1 MLEIIAFCC
10 GALVMVLEMVGARVL
25 APHVG
30 TSAVV
35 WTSLIGVV
43 LACLALGAWLG
54 GRLADR
60 HLSRRGLALILLGAS
75 LGSALAAG
83 THRLVGGALS
93 AAITDIHLAA
103 MACALGILALPALC
117 CGMISPYII
126 RLRIR
131 DVATSGATVGRL
143 YALSTAGSIAGTFL
157 GGFVLISF
165 FASGT
170 ILWGVALGLL
180 LLSLPAEPSRPWGRL
195 ALLCLLL
202 LLAVWDRQCRQ
213 ADGPLMVESPYNCM
227 VIHEGRDRGRPVRVL
242 STDPGYSQSGM
253 YLDDPDEL
261 YFDYTRFYA
270 LAVLA
275 RPQARDILML
285 GGGGGSVP
293 KWLLSGRSGL
303 DAAGLR
309 LTVVEL
315 DPGMTA
321 VARHWFLL
329 PGDDPRLRLVHAD
342 ARTFLNR
349 QREQYDLLL
358 VDVFNS
364 CYSIPFHLGTQ
375 EAFAAMRRA
384 LRPGG
389 VLAMNVIAAVE
400 GEDGRL
406 LRAIHAGL
414 RRHFARVEIF
424 CVTSPRH
431 PGQLQNLMVL
441 AFSQAATAAALRDAP
456 GLRRRWRPC
465 WPAAIVRPCRRRSPC
480 ATISP
485 RWSVSPCRCCA
496 APEPDGPCRRAVPA
510 WRPPAVV
517 PLRQAVCGPSRCP
530 RRGMRARGR
539 PPSPV
544 PGPDATAS
552 RDGPGTCP
560 PGAGL
565 PFGPE
570 MRRLCAMR
578 GAARPRRPVQTLYFN
593 RARSRVRVRKGR
605 QF

>member
-103 MACALGILALPALC
+103 VACALGILALPALC

-227 VIHEGRDRGRPVRVL
+227 VIHEGDRK
-242 STDPGYSQSGM
+242 
-253 YLDDPDEL
+253 
-261 YFDYTRFYA
+261 
-270 LAVLA
+270 
-275 RPQARDILML
+275 
-285 GGGGGSVP
+285 SV
-293 KWLLSGRSGL
+293 
-303 DAAGLR
+303 
-309 LTVVEL
+309 V
-315 DPGMTA
+315 
-321 VARHWFLL
+321 
-329 PGDDPRLRLVHAD
+329 
-342 ARTFLNR
+342 
-349 QREQYDLLL
+349 
-358 VDVFNS
+358 
-364 CYSIPFHLGTQ
+364 
-375 EAFAAMRRA
+375 
-384 LRPGG
+384 
-389 VLAMNVIAAVE
+389 
-400 GEDGRL
+400 
-406 LRAIHAGL
+406 
-414 RRHFARVEIF
+414 
-424 CVTSPRH
+424 
-431 PGQLQNLMVL
+431 
-441 AFSQAATAAALRDAP
+441 
-456 GLRRRWRPC
+456 
-465 WPAAIVRPCRRRSPC
+465 
-480 ATISP
+480 
-485 RWSVSPCRCCA
+485 
-496 APEPDGPCRRAVPA
+496 
-510 WRPPAVV
+510 
-517 PLRQAVCGPSRCP
+517 
-530 RRGMRARGR
+530 
-539 PPSPV
+539 
-544 PGPDATAS
+544 
-552 RDGPGTCP
+552 
-560 PGAGL
+560 
-565 PFGPE
+565 
-570 MRRLCAMR
+570 
-578 GAARPRRPVQTLYFN
+578 
-593 RARSRVRVRKGR
+593 
-605 QF
+605 

>member
-43 LACLALGAWLG
+43 LACLAVGAWLG

-60 HLSRRGLALILLGAS
+60 HLSRRGLAFILTGAA

-83 THRLVGGALS
+83 THRLVGEALS
-93 AAITDIHLAA
+93 VAITDIHLAA
-103 MACALGILALPALC
+103 VACALGILALPALC

-143 YALSTAGSIAGTFL
+143 YALSTAGSIVGTFL

-180 LLSLPAEPSRPWGRL
+180 LV
-195 ALLCLLL
+195 LL
-202 LLAVWDRQCRQ
+202 LLAVWDRQFRQ
-213 ADGPLMVESPYNCM
+213 TDGPLMVESPYNCM
-227 VIHEGRDRGRPVRVL
+227 LIHESRDRGRPVRIL
-242 STDPGYSQSGM
+242 STDPDYSQSGM

-293 KWLLSGRSGL
+293 KWLLSGKSGL

-321 VARHWFLL
+321 VARRWFFL
-329 PGDDPRLRLVHAD
+329 PGDDPRLRLIHVD

-349 QREQYDLLL
+349 QQGQYDILL

-414 RRHFARVEIF
+414 RRHFARVEVF
-424 CVTSPRH
+424 CVTAPGH

-441 AFSQAATAAALRDAP
+441 AFSDAATASAL
-456 GLRRRWRPC
+456 
-465 WPAAIVRPCRRRSPC
+465 
-480 ATISP
+480 
-485 RWSVSPCRCCA
+485 
-496 APEPDGPCRRAVPA
+496 
-510 WRPPAVV
+510 
-517 PLRQAVCGPSRCP
+517 
-530 RRGMRARGR
+530 
-539 PPSPV
+539 
-544 PGPDATAS
+544 
-552 RDGPGTCP
+552 RDGPGHS
-560 PGAGL
+560 
-565 PFGPE
+565 PE
-570 MRRLCAMR
+570 MAAMLACR
-578 GAARPRRPVQTLYFN
+578 YRHPLPATEPLRDDFAPVERFALSLLRRP
-593 RARSRVRVRKGR
+593 
-605 QF
+605 

>member
-1 MLEIIAFCC
+1 M
-10 GALVMVLEMVGARVL
+10 
-25 APHVG
+25 
-30 TSAVV
+30 
-35 WTSLIGVV
+35 
-43 LACLALGAWLG
+43 
-54 GRLADR
+54 ADR
-60 HLSRRGLALILLGAS
+60 HLSLRGLAFILTWAA
-75 LGSALAAG
+75 LGSALSAG
-83 THRLVGGALS
+83 THRLVGEALS
-93 AAITDIHLAA
+93 VAITDIHLAA
-103 MACALGILALPALC
+103 VACALGILALPALC

-180 LLSLPAEPSRPWGRL
+180 LLSLPAEPSRPWGP
-195 ALLCLLL
+195 
-202 LLAVWDRQCRQ
+202 LAVWDRQFRQ
-213 ADGPLMVESPYNCM
+213 TGGPLMVESLYNCM
-227 VIHEGRDRGRPVRVL
+227 LIHESRDRGRPVRIL

-270 LAVLA
+270 LAVPA

-293 KWLLSGRSGL
+293 KWLLSGKSGL

-321 VARHWFLL
+321 VARRWFFL
-329 PGDDPRLRLVHAD
+329 PVDDPRLRLIHAD

-349 QREQYDLLL
+349 QQEQYDILL

-414 RRHFARVEIF
+414 RRHFARVEVF
-424 CVTSPRH
+424 CVTDPGH

-441 AFSQAATAAALRDAP
+441 AFSDAATATVL
-456 GLRRRWRPC
+456 
-465 WPAAIVRPCRRRSPC
+465 
-480 ATISP
+480 
-485 RWSVSPCRCCA
+485 
-496 APEPDGPCRRAVPA
+496 
-510 WRPPAVV
+510 
-517 PLRQAVCGPSRCP
+517 
-530 RRGMRARGR
+530 
-539 PPSPV
+539 
-544 PGPDATAS
+544 
-552 RDGPGTCP
+552 RDGPGHS
-560 PGAGL
+560 
-565 PFGPE
+565 PE
-570 MRRLCAMR
+570 MAAMLACR
-578 GAARPRRPVQTLYFN
+578 YRPALPATEPLRDDFAPVEHFALSLLRRP
-593 RARSRVRVRKGR
+593 
-605 QF
+605 

>member
-43 LACLALGAWLG
+43 LACLAVGAWLG
-54 GRLADR
+54 GRLADS
-60 HLSRRGLALILLGAS
+60 HLSRRGLAFILTGAA

-83 THRLVGGALS
+83 THRLVGEALS

-103 MACALGILALPALC
+103 VACALGILALPALC

-143 YALSTAGSIAGTFL
+143 YALSTAGSIVGTFL

-180 LLSLPAEPSRPWGRL
+180 LLSLPADPSRPWWRL
-195 ALLCLLL
+195 GLLLVLL
-202 LLAVWDRQCRQ
+202 LLAVWDRQFRP

-227 VIHEGRDRGRPVRVL
+227 LIHESRDRGRPVRIL
-242 STDPGYSQSGM
+242 STDPDYSQSGM

-293 KWLLSGRSGL
+293 KWLLSGKSGL
-303 DAAGLR
+303 DAAGLH

-321 VARHWFLL
+321 VARRWFFL
-329 PGDDPRLRLVHAD
+329 PGDDPRLRLIHAD

-349 QREQYDLLL
+349 RQEQYDILL

-414 RRHFARVEIF
+414 RRHFARVEVF
-424 CVTSPRH
+424 CVTDPRH

-441 AFSQAATAAALRDAP
+441 AFSDAATAASLRDGTGHSPEMAAMLACRYRPSLPAAEPLRDDFAP
-456 GLRRRWRPC
+456 VERFALSLLRRP
-465 WPAAIVRPCRRRSPC
+465 
-480 ATISP
+480 
-485 RWSVSPCRCCA
+485 
-496 APEPDGPCRRAVPA
+496 
-510 WRPPAVV
+510 
-517 PLRQAVCGPSRCP
+517 
-530 RRGMRARGR
+530 
-539 PPSPV
+539 
-544 PGPDATAS
+544 
-552 RDGPGTCP
+552 
-560 PGAGL
+560 
-565 PFGPE
+565 
-570 MRRLCAMR
+570 
-578 GAARPRRPVQTLYFN
+578 
-593 RARSRVRVRKGR
+593 
-605 QF
+605 

>member
-43 LACLALGAWLG
+43 LACLSVGAWLG

-60 HLSRRGLALILLGAS
+60 HLSRRGLAFILTGAS

-83 THRLVGGALS
+83 THRLVGEALS
-93 AAITDIHLAA
+93 VAITDIHLAA
-103 MACALGILALPALC
+103 VACALGILALPALC

-143 YALSTAGSIAGTFL
+143 YALSTAGSIVGTFL

-195 ALLCLLL
+195 GLVLLLL
-202 LLAVWDRQCRQ
+202 LLAVWDRQFRRTE
-213 ADGPLMVESPYNCM
+213 GPLMVESPYNCM
-227 VIHEGRDRGRPVRVL
+227 LIHESRDRGRPVRIL
-242 STDPGYSQSGM
+242 STDPDYSQSGM

-293 KWLLSGRSGL
+293 KWLLSGKSGL
-303 DAAGLR
+303 DAADLR

-315 DPGMTA
+315 DPGMSA
-321 VARHWFLL
+321 VARRWFFL
-329 PGDDPRLRLVHAD
+329 PGDDPRLRL
-342 ARTFLNR
+342 
-349 QREQYDLLL
+349 
-358 VDVFNS
+358 
-364 CYSIPFHLGTQ
+364 
-375 EAFAAMRRA
+375 
-384 LRPGG
+384 
-389 VLAMNVIAAVE
+389 
-400 GEDGRL
+400 
-406 LRAIHAGL
+406 IHAGL
-414 RRHFARVEIF
+414 QRHFARVEVF
-424 CVTSPRH
+424 CVTDPGH

-441 AFSQAATAAALRDAP
+441 AFSDAATAAALRDGPGHSPEMAAMLACRYRPSLPVTEPLRDDFAP
-456 GLRRRWRPC
+456 VERFALSLLRRP
-465 WPAAIVRPCRRRSPC
+465 
-480 ATISP
+480 
-485 RWSVSPCRCCA
+485 
-496 APEPDGPCRRAVPA
+496 
-510 WRPPAVV
+510 
-517 PLRQAVCGPSRCP
+517 
-530 RRGMRARGR
+530 
-539 PPSPV
+539 
-544 PGPDATAS
+544 
-552 RDGPGTCP
+552 
-560 PGAGL
+560 
-565 PFGPE
+565 
-570 MRRLCAMR
+570 
-578 GAARPRRPVQTLYFN
+578 
-593 RARSRVRVRKGR
+593 
-605 QF
+605 

>member
-43 LACLALGAWLG
+43 LACLAVGAWLG

-60 HLSRRGLALILLGAS
+60 HLSRRGLAFILTGAS

-83 THRLVGGALS
+83 THRLVGEALS
-93 AAITDIHLAA
+93 VAITDIHLAA
-103 MACALGILALPALC
+103 VACALGILALPALC

-143 YALSTAGSIAGTFL
+143 YALSTAGSIVGTFL

-170 ILWGVALGLL
+170 ILWGVALSLL

-195 ALLCLLL
+195 GLVLLLL
-202 LLAVWDRQCRQ
+202 LLAVWDRQFRRTE
-213 ADGPLMVESPYNCM
+213 GPLMVESPYNCM
-227 VIHEGRDRGRPVRVL
+227 LIHESRDRGRPVRIL
-242 STDPGYSQSGM
+242 STDPDYSQSGM

-293 KWLLSGRSGL
+293 KWLLSGKSGL
-303 DAAGLR
+303 DASGLR

-315 DPGMTA
+315 DPGMSA
-321 VARHWFLL
+321 VARRWFFL
-329 PGDDPRLRLVHAD
+329 PGDDPRLRLIHAD

-349 QREQYDLLL
+349 QREQYDILL

-414 RRHFARVEIF
+414 QRHFVRVEVF
-424 CVTSPRH
+424 CVTDPGH

-441 AFSQAATAAALRDAP
+441 AFSDAAAAAALRDGPGHSPEMAAMLACRYRPSLPVTEPLRDDFAP
-456 GLRRRWRPC
+456 VERFALSLLRRP
-465 WPAAIVRPCRRRSPC
+465 
-480 ATISP
+480 
-485 RWSVSPCRCCA
+485 
-496 APEPDGPCRRAVPA
+496 
-510 WRPPAVV
+510 
-517 PLRQAVCGPSRCP
+517 
-530 RRGMRARGR
+530 
-539 PPSPV
+539 
-544 PGPDATAS
+544 
-552 RDGPGTCP
+552 
-560 PGAGL
+560 
-565 PFGPE
+565 
-570 MRRLCAMR
+570 
-578 GAARPRRPVQTLYFN
+578 
-593 RARSRVRVRKGR
+593 
-605 QF
+605 

>member
-43 LACLALGAWLG
+43 LACLAVGAWLG

-60 HLSRRGLALILLGAS
+60 HLSRRGLAFILTGAS

-83 THRLVGGALS
+83 THRLVGEALS
-93 AAITDIHLAA
+93 VAITDIHLAA
-103 MACALGILALPALC
+103 VACALGILALPALC

-143 YALSTAGSIAGTFL
+143 YALSTAGSIVGTFL

-195 ALLCLLL
+195 GLVLLLL
-202 LLAVWDRQCRQ
+202 LLAVWDRQFRRTE
-213 ADGPLMVESPYNCM
+213 GPLMVESPYNCM
-227 VIHEGRDRGRPVRVL
+227 LIHESRDRGRPVRIL
-242 STDPGYSQSGM
+242 STDPDYSQSGM

-293 KWLLSGRSGL
+293 KWLLSGKSGL
-303 DAAGLR
+303 DAADLR

-315 DPGMTA
+315 DPGMSA
-321 VARHWFLL
+321 VARRWFFL
-329 PGDDPRLRLVHAD
+329 PGDDPRLRLIHAD

-349 QREQYDLLL
+349 QREQYDILL

-375 EAFAAMRRA
+375 EAFA
-384 LRPGG
+384 
-389 VLAMNVIAAVE
+389 
-400 GEDGRL
+400 
-406 LRAIHAGL
+406 
-414 RRHFARVEIF
+414 
-424 CVTSPRH
+424 
-431 PGQLQNLMVL
+431 
-441 AFSQAATAAALRDAP
+441 
-456 GLRRRWRPC
+456 
-465 WPAAIVRPCRRRSPC
+465 
-480 ATISP
+480 
-485 RWSVSPCRCCA
+485 
-496 APEPDGPCRRAVPA
+496 EPDGAGVQRR
-510 WRPPAVV
+510 RHG
-517 PLRQAVCGPSRCP
+517 CGP
-530 RRGMRARGR
+530 A
-539 PPSPV
+539 
-544 PGPDATAS
+544 
-552 RDGPGTCP
+552 
-560 PGAGL
+560 
-565 PFGPE
+565 
-570 MRRLCAMR
+570 
-578 GAARPRRPVQTLYFN
+578 
-593 RARSRVRVRKGR
+593 
-605 QF
+605 

>member
-35 WTSLIGVV
+35 WTGLIGVV
-43 LACLALGAWLG
+43 LACLAVGAWLG

-60 HLSRRGLALILLGAS
+60 HLSRRCLSRLLLAAA

-83 THRLVGGALS
+83 THRWLGGALC
-93 AAITDIHLAA
+93 AVITDIRLAA
-103 MACALGILALPALC
+103 VACALAILALPALC
-117 CGMISPYII
+117 CGMIGPYIV

-143 YALSTAGSIAGTFL
+143 SALSTAGSIAGTFL
-157 GGFVLISF
+157 GGFVLISW
-165 FASGT
+165 FASGS

-180 LLSLPAEPSRPWGRL
+180 LLSFPASPSRPWGRL
-195 ALLCLLL
+195 LLLGL
-202 LLAVWDRQCRQ
+202 LLALALWDGQVRR
-213 ADGPLMVESPYNCM
+213 APLQLESPYNCM
-227 VIHEGRDRGRPVRVL
+227 VIHEERDGDRPVRIL

-275 RPQARDILML
+275 RPRARDVLML

-303 DAAGLR
+303 DAASLR

-315 DPGMTA
+315 DPAMTE
-321 VARHWFLL
+321 VARRWFFL
-329 PGDDPRLRLVHAD
+329 PVDDPRLRLIHAD

-349 QREQYDLLL
+349 QRERYDILL

-364 CYSIPFHLGTQ
+364 CYSIPFHMGTS
-375 EAFAAMRRA
+375 EALAAMRRA
-384 LRPGG
+384 MRPGG

-414 RRHFARVEIF
+414 RQHFARVEVF
-424 CVTSPRH
+424 CISG
-431 PGQLQNLMVL
+431 PGQASALQNLMVL
-441 AFSQAATAAALRDAP
+441 AFTDSRTRLRADCPPDVAAMLACRYPRPVAPAAPLRDDFAP
-456 GLRRRWRPC
+456 VERFALSLLRP
-465 WPAAIVRPCRRRSPC
+465 
-480 ATISP
+480 
-485 RWSVSPCRCCA
+485 
-496 APEPDGPCRRAVPA
+496 
-510 WRPPAVV
+510 
-517 PLRQAVCGPSRCP
+517 
-530 RRGMRARGR
+530 
-539 PPSPV
+539 
-544 PGPDATAS
+544 
-552 RDGPGTCP
+552 
-560 PGAGL
+560 
-565 PFGPE
+565 
-570 MRRLCAMR
+570 
-578 GAARPRRPVQTLYFN
+578 
-593 RARSRVRVRKGR
+593 
-605 QF
+605 